1 MEKTNFW
8 DDAARWGALMA
19 VVQILFSTVGLFW
32 KSQVLSLLS
41 LAVFITLLFVLT
53 KRRALLY
60 GGENGYSY
68 GQCMKYIFWMM
79 CFSGVLVGAWE
90 IAARRLLFPAYY
102 EAALEESLKMVSSL
116 YGPAQ
121 MELAVSMARTMLF
134 SPIWIVVLSILG
146 SVIQGCFFGLFISA
160 FAKREMPW
168 PNHQDEDMQNPNN
181 GSNE

>member
-60 GGENGYSY
+60 GSENG
-68 GQCMKYIFWMM
+68 
-79 CFSGVLVGAWE
+79 
-90 IAARRLLFPAYY
+90 
-102 EAALEESLKMVSSL
+102 
-116 YGPAQ
+116 
-121 MELAVSMARTMLF
+121 
-134 SPIWIVVLSILG
+134 
-146 SVIQGCFFGLFISA
+146 
-160 FAKREMPW
+160 
-168 PNHQDEDMQNPNN
+168 
-181 GSNE
+181 

>member
-60 GGENGYSY
+60 GSENGYSY

-121 MELAVSMARTMLF
+121 MELAVSMARTIADLDR
-134 SPIWIVVLSILG
+134 SALDSRIGNP
-146 SVIQGCFFGLFISA
+146 GLLLRA
-160 FAKREMPW
+160 F
-168 PNHQDEDMQNPNN
+168 HQCLCQAGDALAESSGRGYAESQQRV
-181 GSNE
+181 E